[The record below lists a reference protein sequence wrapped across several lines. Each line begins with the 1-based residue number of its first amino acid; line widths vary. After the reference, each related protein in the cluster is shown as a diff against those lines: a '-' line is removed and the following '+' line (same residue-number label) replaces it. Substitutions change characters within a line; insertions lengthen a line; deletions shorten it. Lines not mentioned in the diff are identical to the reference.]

1 MYVVLQYSLI
11 GGFGHFG
18 FASCAPEWVVI
29 LNMGVTKLEE
39 KWTFF
44 TGFPDFFG
52 EKLNQVLKNKGYCVA
67 RKLAITGCKVKQVAL
82 RINSFDSQL

>member
-39 KWTFF
+39 NGLFLRVF
-44 TGFPDFFG
+44 LIF
-52 EKLNQVLKNKGYCVA
+52 LAKN
-67 RKLAITGCKVKQVAL
+67 
-82 RINSFDSQL
+82 

>member
-11 GGFGHFG
+11 GGFMVLD
-18 FASCAPEWVVI
+18 CQ
-29 LNMGVTKLEE
+29 LCTRMGRNFEYGCHK
-39 KWTFF
+39 
-44 TGFPDFFG
+44 TGRKMDFFYG
-52 EKLNQVLKNKGYCVA
+52 FSLIFLAKIKSSIEIKGYCVA